1 MSNRFLLFGEK
12 PFEVYAREKFSEVVT
27 GIELM
32 NDVELLMFRDDF
44 DGLVKKTCEFYSF
57 PSLEISFEE
66 KVVDLIAKSDRGR
79 PRFFAEYSLVVKG
92 ETYFLGL
99 SPYGSGFRAMNLW
112 TDLKENVLVFV
123 IDTRYHS
130 EELTA
135 EVTEHVR
142 SEYMRIKTYIQ
153 DTQDNLNKTIS
164 YYNGE
169 LEKLVI
175 KQLANRMR
183 KAVRCARIRESLNF
197 K

>member
-12 PFEVYAREKFSEVVT
+12 PFELYAREKFSEVVT
-27 GIELM
+27 GIEQM
-32 NDVELLMFRDDF
+32 NEVELLMFRDDF
-44 DGLVKKTCEFYSF
+44 DSLVKKTTEYYSF
-57 PSLEISFEE
+57 PKLEISFEE

-99 SPYGSGFRAMNLW
+99 SPYGSGFRNMNIW
-112 TDLKENVLVFV
+112 ADLKENILVFT
-123 IDTRYHS
+123 IDTCHHT
-130 EELTA
+130 EELTP
-135 EVTEHVR
+135 EVTENVR
-142 SEYMRIKTYIQ
+142 QEYMRIKNYIQ
-153 DTQDNLNKTIS
+153 ETEANLNHTID
-164 YYNGE
+164 YYNAE

-183 KAVRCARIRESLNF
+183 KAIRGARIRETLNF